1 LCGARRT
8 GEAPPSIASDE
19 PDIYIGRRMK
29 AVAMTVCVLLLA
41 LVVGACGDNGSGSRN
56 AMEVKFQRIDYEMG
70 NMENLNSA
78 YGSQLTKATQRYIA
92 LVREYADELGP
103 AEVKRRLAQKREEVA
118 PYCLPCSATLDF
130 EASRY

>member
-1 LCGARRT
+1 
-8 GEAPPSIASDE
+8 
-19 PDIYIGRRMK
+19 MK
-29 AVAMTVCVLLLA
+29 AVAVTVCVLLFA
-41 LVVGACGDNGSGSRN
+41 LVLAACGDKSSDRN

-78 YGSQLTKATQRYIA
+78 YGSELTKATQRYIA
-92 LVREYADELGP
+92 LIREYADQLGP
-103 AEVKRRLAQKREEVA
+103 AEVKRRLVQKRDEVA

>member
-1 LCGARRT
+1 
-8 GEAPPSIASDE
+8 
-19 PDIYIGRRMK
+19 MK
-29 AVAMTVCVLLLA
+29 AVAMTVCVLVLA
-41 LVVGACGDNGSGSRN
+41 LVVGACGDKSSDRN

-103 AEVKRRLAQKREEVA
+103 AEVKRRLAQKRDEVA

>member
-1 LCGARRT
+1 
-8 GEAPPSIASDE
+8 
-19 PDIYIGRRMK
+19 MK
-29 AVAMTVCVLLLA
+29 AVAMIVCVLLFA
-41 LVVGACGDNGSGSRN
+41 LVLAACGEKASDKN

-78 YGSQLTKATQRYIA
+78 YGSELTRATQRYIK
-92 LVREYADELGP
+92 LIREYADELGP
-103 AEVKRRLAQKREEVA
+103 AEVKRRLAQKRDEVA

>member
-1 LCGARRT
+1 MR
-8 GEAPPSIASDE
+8 
-19 PDIYIGRRMK
+19 
-29 AVAMTVCVLLLA
+29 AVAVTVCVLLFA
-41 LVVGACGDNGSGSRN
+41 LVLAACGDKSSDRN

-78 YGSQLTKATQRYIA
+78 YGSELTKATQRYIA
-92 LVREYADELGP
+92 LIREYADQLGP
-103 AEVKRRLAQKREEVA
+103 AEVKRRLVQKRDEVA

>member
-1 LCGARRT
+1 
-8 GEAPPSIASDE
+8 
-19 PDIYIGRRMK
+19 M
-29 AVAMTVCVLLLA
+29 AVTVCVLLFA
-41 LVVGACGDNGSGSRN
+41 LVLAACGDKSSDRN

-78 YGSQLTKATQRYIA
+78 YGSELTKATQRYIA
-92 LVREYADELGP
+92 LIREYADQLGP
-103 AEVKRRLAQKREEVA
+103 AEVKRRLVQKRDEVA